1 MPLNTT
7 LVSPPLN
14 TNTFDATNSAEPFLG
29 TNTVFEFV
37 IRDAQTSDQELY
49 SVLDRNTGEVVA
61 HAK

>member
-37 IRDAQTSDQELY
+37 IVMLKPPIRNSTRSLIQTP
-49 SVLDRNTGEVVA
+49 
-61 HAK
+61 AK